1 MTTTSRAKRFFF
13 FFSSKHTFQRVRS
26 LSLRLQI
33 LPFRIAGVPCAMR
46 AVAFSTM
53 QGPLSRTHSTVPL
66 ARGAPSSLSPLRRRH
81 TIRRHV
87 DHHQRRLLTPPSH
100 ASAPFSKEQQQQQQQ
115 QQQHGEEGSTEA
127 EEAEEAA
134 EAVAKAVRKGVVSV
148 IFLIAWLGASSL
160 KRFKTSLNPP
170 PGKKKKKTVPR
181 RPLRLARALVPRRAR
196 VRDAQGQAH
205 GGQAARKGPRPLA
218 RRRRLALLRGQVP
231 TPRRAAERGARG
243 DGGRGRRRSRRAR
256 GEEDGGEES
265 AQGAAVRVSCCGF
278 GFGFG
283 LLPFLSFLPDLSLFS
298 FRHLS
303 CSDRREK

>member
-66 ARGAPSSLSPLRRRH
+66 ARWAPSSLSPLRRRH

-170 PGKKKKKTVPR
+170 PGKKKKNSPTAPPSTGSRTGTPSRSSPR
-181 RPLRLARALVPRRAR
+181 RPRTGPRRSSCSE
-196 VRDAQGQAH
+196 GTSSS
-205 GGQAARKGPRPLA
+205 GTTAAP
-218 RRRRLALLRGQVP
+218 
-231 TPRRAAERGARG
+231 
-243 DGGRGRRRSRRAR
+243 
-256 GEEDGGEES
+256 
-265 AQGAAVRVSCCGF
+265 GAASRTGAHTAPC
-278 GFGFG
+278 
-283 LLPFLSFLPDLSLFS
+283 
-298 FRHLS
+298 R
-303 CSDRREK
+303 

>member
-13 FFSSKHTFQRVRS
+13 FFSLRNTRFKEFG

-66 ARGAPSSLSPLRRRH
+66 AGRAPSSLSPLRRRH

-100 ASAPFSKEQQQQQQQ
+100 ASTPFSKEQQQKQQHQH
-115 QQQHGEEGSTEA
+115 QQQHGEEGST
-127 EEAEEAA
+127 EAEEAA

-160 KRFKTSLNPP
+160 EKDSKPLATSFFFRE
-170 PGKKKKKTVPR
+170 KKKNSPTAPPSTGSRTGTPSRSSPR
-181 RPLRLARALVPRRAR
+181 RPRTGPRRSSCSE
-196 VRDAQGQAH
+196 GTSSS
-205 GGQAARKGPRPLA
+205 GTTAAP
-218 RRRRLALLRGQVP
+218 
-231 TPRRAAERGARG
+231 
-243 DGGRGRRRSRRAR
+243 
-256 GEEDGGEES
+256 
-265 AQGAAVRVSCCGF
+265 GAASRTGAHTAPC
-278 GFGFG
+278 
-283 LLPFLSFLPDLSLFS
+283 
-298 FRHLS
+298 R
-303 CSDRREK
+303 